1 MEGVKVRHNL
11 ARNAATTTAYCMH
24 SHTTKKNVR
33 VISQR
38 DKCASPARIMR
49 LQGAEKAK
57 VHRQRA
63 PNCLR
68 IHGTIHLSQTAA
80 PAAL

>member
-1 MEGVKVRHNL
+1 MEGVKARHNL
-11 ARNAATTTAYCMH
+11 ARNTATTCILYAFTH
-24 SHTTKKNVR
+24 DKKSVR
-33 VISQR
+33 VIFQR
-38 DKCASPARIMR
+38 DKCASPARIMC

-68 IHGTIHLSQTAA
+68 VHGTIHLSQTAGR
-80 PAAL
+80 AAL

>member
-11 ARNAATTTAYCMH
+11 ARNTATTTAYCMH
-24 SHTTKKNVR
+24 SHTTKKVR

-38 DKCASPARIMR
+38 DKCASPARIMC

-57 VHRQRA
+57 VHRQRM
-63 PNCLR
+63 PNCLCV
-68 IHGTIHLSQTAA
+68 HGTIHLSQTAA
-80 PAAL
+80 RAAL